1 MSNFVSVMKDFTVL
15 QRVIFIGALYST
27 APLELPKAQLEE
39 MEDDLINLQT
49 YLSVSETAKA
59 NRAMRIL
66 IQDYNFPSTPENVVI
81 RFLQQF

>member
-1 MSNFVSVMKDFTVL
+1 MSNFVSVMKDFTIL

-49 YLSVSETAKA
+49 YLSVAETAKE

>member
-1 MSNFVSVMKDFTVL
+1 MNDFVSVMRDASIL

-27 APLELPKAQLEE
+27 APLELPKSQLEE

-49 YLSVSETAKA
+49 YLSVAETAKA

-66 IQDYNFPSTPENVVI
+66 VQEYNFPKTPENIVVK
-81 RFLQQF
+81 FLQQF